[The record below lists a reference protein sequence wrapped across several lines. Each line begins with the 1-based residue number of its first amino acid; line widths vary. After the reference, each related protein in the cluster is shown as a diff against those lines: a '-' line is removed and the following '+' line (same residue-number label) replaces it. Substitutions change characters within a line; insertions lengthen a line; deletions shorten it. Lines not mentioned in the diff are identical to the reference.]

1 MEKALGFKKQVVAII
16 ALLSLPMLAFGQYQT
31 DSLRWFNGETTYYLT
46 LPNRLFVH
54 TDSAVTQENLKSLI
68 DKSIDSEYAVTLG
81 NKGKDNRVIP
91 DENSCDIAFDI
102 DDDKLLDTIIAKLLK
117 DDGVLVARRVY
128 IRKSDYDIGVE
139 SDLIH
144 PGQEKSDPLY
154 GHYSY
159 TYAQFCEWWFYDD
172 IHCEPYDK
180 VDLDK
185 IPTDSICKALGL
197 SFEYQEQSMYPCVFI
212 ASKGADILK
221 ISAELCETGYFKFA
235 IPQCLSPFATYGGT
249 TGMKTAGAAGQGK
262 TYYDMSGRKKD
273 SPSGLT
279 IVVEQNSDG
288 TVRTKKKLFK

>member
-1 MEKALGFKKQVVAII
+1 MKQFSTKLRFALTITLCA
-16 ALLSLPMLAFGQYQT
+16 LPMSVFGQYDT

-81 NKGKDNRVIP
+81 SKGKDNRVIP

-288 TVRTKKKLFK
+288 TTRTEKKLFR